1 MNGKSSNVTAVS
13 SGITQGSVLGPI
25 HFIIYV
31 NVLLNINVRTGNKIN
46 LYADDV
52 LLYKTISSTSA

>member
-13 SGITQGSVLGPI
+13 SGVTQGSVLGPI

-31 NVLLNINVRTGNKIN
+31 NVLLNIDVRTGNKIN

>member
-31 NVLLNINVRTGNKIN
+31 NVLLNIDVRTGNKIN

>member
-13 SGITQGSVLGPI
+13 SGVTQGSVLGPI
-25 HFIIYV
+25 LFIIYV
-31 NVLLNINVRTGNKIN
+31 NVLLNIDVRTGNKIH